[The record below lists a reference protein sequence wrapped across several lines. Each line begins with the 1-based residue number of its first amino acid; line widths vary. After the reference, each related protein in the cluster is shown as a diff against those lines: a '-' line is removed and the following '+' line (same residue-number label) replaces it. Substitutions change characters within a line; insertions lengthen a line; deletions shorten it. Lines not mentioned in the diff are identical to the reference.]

1 VLDTGSADLWVADTS
16 CTDCQGDALFDPS
29 ASTSYQASTVG
40 TTIRYGSGSV
50 SGQLAQD
57 VVSMGGFTISNQVF
71 CTCFPSFPLV
81 GRIPSRLLPVA
92 ADSLTTRLL
101 NGPVAGIFGLAFQA
115 IAATRAL
122 PFWEALTNGGELTS
136 PEMSFYLTRFRG
148 VRSVSEEEPGGTFT
162 LGGTNSSL
170 YTGDIEYLDVVEETY
185 WLLNLAGE

>member
-81 GRIPSRLLPVA
+81 GRIPSRLLTVA
-92 ADSLTTRLL
+92 ADSQTTRLI
-101 NGPVAGIFGLAFQA
+101 NFQA